1 MSAYDMIVSDSIYGE
16 ESNGRYVSRSRL
28 EKMLDRE
35 YPLLVE
41 RVAEG
46 RPKTSQYFAFANTVA
61 AQGYKTKRE
70 CHGWLGIELQ
80 LYPGAE
86 PSKITFTRKNA
97 G

>member
-46 RPKTSQYFAFANTVA
+46 RPKLHSILPLQTQSLLKATKLKESVTV
-61 AQGYKTKRE
+61 G
-70 CHGWLGIELQ
+70 
-80 LYPGAE
+80 
-86 PSKITFTRKNA
+86 
-97 G
+97 